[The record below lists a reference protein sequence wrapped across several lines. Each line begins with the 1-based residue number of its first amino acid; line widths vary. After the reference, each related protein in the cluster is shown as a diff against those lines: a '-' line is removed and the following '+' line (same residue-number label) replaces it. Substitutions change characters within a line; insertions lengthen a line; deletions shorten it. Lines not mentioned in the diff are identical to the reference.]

1 MIDILDRRAAL
12 RALHS
17 DDLAAVED
25 IAIGISAAYIFLDA
39 HSVLIIIIID
49 GSTVYPRAEQLPAHL
64 PVHGVASAVI
74 VRQRVAYLVIGDGV
88 SVIGGQQVAPRGVF
102 IAVGVLYSH
111 SCGIR
116 ALGLGNI
123 AEAIV
128 RIARHIRSD
137 SYIRIRAVLGY
148 QPVVIVVDICDLGIY
163 LIVVCILGRLYV
175 AYIVIGIVG
184 KSKNTV
190 KGIAHRRHIR
200 CQTVCVVRIALIR
213 IGNSA
218 VVISCVYPE
227 SDASEISIGNYFR
240 IFVSAVIVL
249 PGRAES
255 VLIVVA
261 IFVAVR
267 KSVAVVAVALI
278 PALGIVGLLGLRDD
292 NSVLDLIAADES
304 AESIILAES
313 CIQLNY
319 TLSTRFCQIYYAPY
333 NILKNIIFIHKN
345 KSEPKPALFPI
356 ASIIQI

>member
-1 MIDILDRRAAL
+1 MVYILNRRAAL
-12 RALHS
+12 GALHS
-17 DDLAAVED
+17 YDLAAVEN
-25 IAIGISAAYIFLDA
+25 IAVGISAAYIFLDA
-39 HSVLIIIIID
+39 YSVLIIIIID
-49 GSTVYPRAEQLPAHL
+49 GSTVYPRVKQLPAHL
-64 PVHGVASAVI
+64 PSQGIASAVI

-88 SVIGGQQVAPRGVF
+88 SVIGGEKIAPCGII
-102 IAVGVLYSH
+102 IAIRILYRH

-116 ALGLGNI
+116 ALGLGYI
-123 AEAIV
+123 AEAVI

-137 SYIRIRAVLGY
+137 TDIRIRAVLGY

-213 IGNSA
+213 IGYSA

-227 SDASEISIGNYFR
+227 SDASEISIGNYIR

-249 PGRAES
+249 LDRAES

-292 NSVLDLIAADES
+292 NSVL
-304 AESIILAES
+304 
-313 CIQLNY
+313 NV
-319 TLSTRFCQIYYAPY
+319 
-333 NILKNIIFIHKN
+333 H
-345 KSEPKPALFPI
+345 
-356 ASIIQI
+356 